1 MIDIYN
7 VLKANKNNNISFT
20 INDKKYKGTVLEVFS
35 NFFKAR
41 TDAVNN
47 FCDTFYFKDITMINE
62 TTFNR
67 IFIHKKSQQPEK
79 DIIDSSLNKIY
90 KALKI
95 ELIRNDNREDFDYQ
109 DEMTIAD
116 SIDLLMD
123 KRYKT

>member
-20 INDKKYKGTVLEVFS
+20 INDKKYKGIVLEVFS

-41 TDAVNN
+41 IDGVNN

-62 TTFNR
+62 ITFNR
-67 IFIHKKSQQPEK
+67 IFIHKKSQQSEK

-95 ELIRNDNREDFDYQ
+95 ELIRNDNREDFVF
-109 DEMTIAD
+109 
-116 SIDLLMD
+116 
-123 KRYKT
+123 